1 MVCAAGVAV
10 RRRRSTLLID
20 NRNDKREP
28 RAKEILIL
36 TRLLR
41 SAGMVALVAATS
53 VFVAPNAYAQ
63 ADPQAHIAA
72 SQVTL
77 SNFLRDPDMDWL
89 QRNFYRAKAVIIT
102 PEVVKAGF
110 IFGGS
115 GGRALVVARDP
126 TTGGWV
132 GPAFYAMA
140 TASVGFQAGISVAE
154 GVTLVM
160 TEKGFNSLLATSFKI
175 GGDASVAAGPVG
187 AGARSDIVADL
198 ITFNRAKGVYG
209 GLNLDGTV
217 VTPSDDWNASFYGKR
232 VLPPDILV
240 RDIGPQPS
248 GRQAARAGQRRC
260 QQEVE
265 SGQPSIADHKSVRG
279 PTRPLSGSASIA
291 VRVRRARPSRYSHRR
306 RSIQAI
312 QGHWV

>member
-1 MVCAAGVAV
+1 M
-10 RRRRSTLLID
+10 LWM
-20 NRNDKREP
+20 
-28 RAKEILIL
+28 
-36 TRLLR
+36 LLR
-41 SAGMVALVAATS
+41 PIATAALVAATS
-53 VFVAPNAYAQ
+53 AFVPNAYAQ

-72 SQVTL
+72 SEETL
-77 SNFLRDPDMDWL
+77 SNFMRDPNMDWL

-102 PEVVKAGF
+102 PVIVKAGF

-126 TTGGWV
+126 RSGNWV

-160 TEKGFNSLLATSFKI
+160 TDKGFNSLLATSFKI

-187 AGARSDIVADL
+187 TGARSDIVADL
-198 ITFNRAKGVYG
+198 ITFNRAKGLYG

-217 VTPSDDWNASFYGKR
+217 VTASDDWNASFYGKD

-240 RDIGPQPS
+240 RAS
-248 GRQAARAGQRRC
+248 VHNAA
-260 QQEVE
+260 
-265 SGQPSIADHKSVRG
+265 ADRLLAQV
-279 PTRPLSGSASIA
+279 SAA
-291 VRVRRARPSRYSHRR
+291 AKK
-306 RSIQAI
+306 
-312 QGHWV
+312 

>member
-1 MVCAAGVAV
+1 M
-10 RRRRSTLLID
+10 SS
-20 NRNDKREP
+20 
-28 RAKEILIL
+28 
-36 TRLLR
+36 RLLR

-53 VFVAPNAYAQ
+53 AFVVPSVHAQ
-63 ADPQAHIAA
+63 ADPQAHIIA
-72 SQVTL
+72 SEATL
-77 SNFLRDPDMDWL
+77 TNFLRDPDMSWL
-89 QRNFYRAKAVIIT
+89 QQNFGRAKAVIIT
-102 PEVVKAGF
+102 PEIVKAGF

-126 TTGGWV
+126 KSGKWV

-160 TEKGFNSLLATSFKI
+160 TDKGFNSLLATSFKI

-217 VTPSDDWNASFYGKR
+217 VTASDDWNASFYGQK

-240 RDIGPQPS
+240 RATVRNP
-248 GRQAARAGQRRC
+248 AADRLLAQ
-260 QQEVE
+260 VAAA
-265 SGQPSIADHKSVRG
+265 ADRK
-279 PTRPLSGSASIA
+279 
-291 VRVRRARPSRYSHRR
+291 
-306 RSIQAI
+306 
-312 QGHWV
+312 